1 MDDAW
6 YLATWEVESDRV
18 KKSSW
23 YSTHLP
29 PFKKQ
34 CYQPFCAFYLR
45 FIGEAIFFGQKCQ
58 NSQPT
63 NWQLK
68 IAKVGNTVK
77 KFSSWIEIESE
88 RNSFWLRFYS
98 HSLRQFLVSWS
109 RKKNIRPFG
118 KIGPSACQKPKLK
131 KYLVYN
137 QVNNRWWKMPKIEAD
152 HFFFVGIWSMRNSIK
167 DCPNRSR
174 QNDCFEILYKRR
186 DLCL

>member
-1 MDDAW
+1 MFPTLFLHIWLIGDA
-6 YLATWEVESDRV
+6 
-18 KKSSW
+18 
-23 YSTHLP
+23 
-29 PFKKQ
+29 
-34 CYQPFCAFYLR
+34 
-45 FIGEAIFFGQKCQ
+45 IFGQKCQ
-58 NSQPT
+58 NFYHLAIKNCQS
-63 NWQLK
+63 LEHCKK
-68 IAKVGNTVK
+68 I
-77 KFSSWIEIESE
+77 SSWIEIESE

-98 HSLRQFLVSWS
+98 HSLRQFLVSWT
-109 RKKNIRPFG
+109 RKKNISPFG

-152 HFFFVGIWSMRNSIK
+152 HFFFFVGIWSMRNSIK